1 MNAETYQELAG
12 RTLIDRPDFVLADED
27 IMIIWNGTGLA
38 GEAGE
43 VSELIKKGIFHQHG
57 LNKSALF
64 KELGDVLWYVAALC
78 TRLGF
83 SMDDVMTANIDKL
96 KERYP
101 AGYTV
106 ADSKARVDVATWGG
120 GSGDER

>member
-12 RTLIDRPDFVLADED
+12 RTLIDRPDFVLTDED
-27 IMIIWNGTGLA
+27 IMIIWNATGLA

-57 LNKSALF
+57 LDKAKLF

-83 SMDDVMTANIDKL
+83 SMDEVMHANIDKL

-106 ADSKARVDVATWGG
+106 ADSKARVDVLHKDV
-120 GSGDER
+120 SQ